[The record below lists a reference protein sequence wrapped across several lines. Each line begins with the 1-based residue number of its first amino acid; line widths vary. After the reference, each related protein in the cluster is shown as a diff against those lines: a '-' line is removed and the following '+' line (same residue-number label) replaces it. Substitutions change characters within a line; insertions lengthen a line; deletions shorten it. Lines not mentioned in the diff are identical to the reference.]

1 MKGYKVFDENWKCKG
16 TDYEYQYSLGG
27 RFKHE
32 GEIKLCGSG
41 FHFCEKLIDCFN
53 YKKFNPKNKVAEIIA
68 HGKVI
73 RGDDKSVTDDIEIIK
88 EISWE
93 ECLKMVNLGSG
104 NSGLGNSGNRNSG
117 YYNSGNRNSGHYN
130 SGHYNSGDYNSGR
143 YNSGHYNSGD
153 SNLGNRNSGNR
164 NSGYSN
170 SGHFNSGYSNSG
182 DSNSGHYNSGHRN
195 SGSYNSGNRNSGHSN
210 SGNYNSGNRNSG
222 HSNSGNYNSGHYNSG
237 HYNSGSYNSTNFS
250 SGLFNTEEQK
260 ITIFDRPSDFTMDRW
275 NKSKF
280 AGLFNDLFSTKW
292 IYDNEKQQKGYLKVF
307 TYKEMWREWW
317 KTKTN
322 EEKELLKEIPNF
334 DIEKFKHITGID
346 VSKD

>member
-1 MKGYKVFDENWKCKG
+1 MSEKMKGYKVFDENWKCYG
-16 TDYEYQYSLGG
+16 YQYSLGG

-32 GEIKLCGSG
+32 GEIELCSSG

-93 ECLKMVNLGSG
+93 ECLNMVNLGSG
-104 NSGLGNSGNRNSG
+104 NSGLGNSGD
-117 YYNSGNRNSGHYN
+117 YNSGNRNSGN
-130 SGHYNSGDYNSGR
+130 
-143 YNSGHYNSGD
+143 
-153 SNLGNRNSGNR
+153 
-164 NSGYSN
+164 
-170 SGHFNSGYSNSG
+170 
-182 DSNSGHYNSGHRN
+182 YNSGHRN
-195 SGSYNSGNRNSGHSN
+195 SGYFNSGDYNSGN
-210 SGNYNSGNRNSG
+210 
-222 HSNSGNYNSGHYNSG
+222 
-237 HYNSGSYNSTNFS
+237 YNSTNFS

-275 NKSKF
+275 KKSKF

-322 EEKELLKEIPNF
+322 KEKELLKEIPNF
-334 DIEKFKHITGID
+334 DPEKFRYITGID

>member
-1 MKGYKVFDENWKCKG
+1 MSEKIKGYKVFDENWKC
-16 TDYEYQYSLGG
+16 YEYQYSLGG

-32 GEIKLCGSG
+32 GEIKLCVSG

-53 YKKFNPKNKVAEIIA
+53 YKKFKPENKVAEIIA

-93 ECLKMVNLGSG
+93 ECLEMVNSGSQ
-104 NSGLGNSGNRNSG
+104 NSGLGNSGHFNSGNRNSGHYNSGDRNSGNRNSG
-117 YYNSGNRNSGHYN
+117 YSNSGRYNSGHYN
-130 SGHYNSGDYNSGR
+130 SGHYNSGDYNSGDYNTGD
-143 YNSGHYNSGD
+143 YNSGH
-153 SNLGNRNSGNR
+153 
-164 NSGYSN
+164 
-170 SGHFNSGYSNSG
+170 
-182 DSNSGHYNSGHRN
+182 
-195 SGSYNSGNRNSGHSN
+195 
-210 SGNYNSGNRNSG
+210 
-222 HSNSGNYNSGHYNSG
+222 
-237 HYNSGSYNSTNFS
+237 YNSTNFS

-260 ITIFDRPSDFTMDRW
+260 MLIFDKPSSFTMETW
-275 NKSKF
+275 FESKF
-280 AGLFNDLFSTKW
+280 STLFDDLLPFKW
-292 IYDNEKQQKGYLKVF
+292 VYDNEKQQGYWKEF

-334 DIEKFKHITGID
+334 DPEKFRHITGID

>member
-117 YYNSGNRNSGHYN
+117 YYNSGDS
-130 SGHYNSGDYNSGR
+130 
-143 YNSGHYNSGD
+143 NSGD
-153 SNLGNRNSGNR
+153 SNSGSRNSGNR

-182 DSNSGHYNSGHRN
+182 R
-195 SGSYNSGNRNSGHSN
+195 YNSGN
-210 SGNYNSGNRNSG
+210 
-222 HSNSGNYNSGHYNSG
+222 YNSG

-334 DIEKFKHITGID
+334 DIKKFKHITGID

>member
-73 RGDDKSVTDDIEIIK
+73 RGDDKSVTDDIEIIR

-117 YYNSGNRNSGHYN
+117 NYNSGDYNSGNRNSGY
-130 SGHYNSGDYNSGR
+130 YNSGDSNSGSRNSGYYNSGDSNSGNYNSGDRNSGNYNSGR
-143 YNSGHYNSGD
+143 YNSGHFNSGRYNSGD
-153 SNLGNRNSGNR
+153 FNSGDYNSGNF
-164 NSGYSN
+164 N
-170 SGHFNSGYSNSG
+170 SGHFNSGNF
-182 DSNSGHYNSGHRN
+182 
-195 SGSYNSGNRNSGHSN
+195 NSGHSN
-210 SGNYNSGNRNSG
+210 SGNYNSGD
-222 HSNSGNYNSGHYNSG
+222 YNSGR
-237 HYNSGSYNSTNFS
+237 YNSTNFS

-260 ITIFDRPSDFTMDRW
+260 MLIFDKPSCFTMETW
-275 NKSKF
+275 VKSKF
-280 AGLFNDLFSTKW
+280 STLFNNLLPFKW
-292 IYDNEKQQKGYLKVF
+292 VYDNEKQQRYLKEF

-334 DIEKFKHITGID
+334 DPEKFRHITGID

>member
-1 MKGYKVFDENWKCKG
+1 MSEKIKGYKVFDENWKC
-16 TDYEYQYSLGG
+16 YEYQYSLGR

-53 YKKFNPKNKVAEIIA
+53 YKKFKPENKVAEIIA

-73 RGDDKSVTDDIEIIK
+73 RGNNKSVTDDIEIIK

-93 ECLKMVNLGSG
+93 ECLKMINSGSG
-104 NSGLGNSGNRNSG
+104 NSGLGNSGH
-117 YYNSGNRNSGHYN
+117 YNSGN
-130 SGHYNSGDYNSGR
+130 
-143 YNSGHYNSGD
+143 
-153 SNLGNRNSGNR
+153 
-164 NSGYSN
+164 
-170 SGHFNSGYSNSG
+170 F
-182 DSNSGHYNSGHRN
+182 
-195 SGSYNSGNRNSGHSN
+195 NSGHSN
-210 SGNYNSGNRNSG
+210 SGNYNSGRYNSG
-222 HSNSGNYNSGHYNSG
+222 HFNSGRYNSGDFNSGDYNLGNFNSGDFNSGNFNSGHYNSGNYNSGHYNSG
-237 HYNSGSYNSTNFS
+237 SYNSGHYNSTNFS

-260 ITIFDRPSDFTMDRW
+260 MLIFDKSSCFTMETW
-275 NKSKF
+275 VKSKF
-280 AGLFNDLFSTKW
+280 STLFNNLLPFKW
-292 IYDNEKQQKGYLKVF
+292 VYDNEKQQRYLKEF

-334 DIEKFKHITGID
+334 DPEKFRHITGID